1 MLLPVVPRA
10 LPRALSPQQLL
21 KDAGVTSYEPRVLSH
36 LVDRMR
42 SEWYFVDGCLILVSI
57 VELAR
62 NVVVGASK
70 QF

>member
-1 MLLPVVPRA
+1 M
-10 LPRALSPQQLL
+10 
-21 KDAGVTSYEPRVLSH
+21 LSH